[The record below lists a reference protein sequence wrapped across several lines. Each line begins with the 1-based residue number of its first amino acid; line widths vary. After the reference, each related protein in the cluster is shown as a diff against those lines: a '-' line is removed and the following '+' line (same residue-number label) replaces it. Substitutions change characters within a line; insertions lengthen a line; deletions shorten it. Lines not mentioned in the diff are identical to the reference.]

1 MLLTQILPVLIH
13 ILVID
18 NNINVTSLPFQLIS
32 FPTQLVALLREVK
45 YLEQQNCSERVIP
58 DSAANVFQQ
67 NETYRKYLQNL
78 DVTVALYN
86 KVRETIMD
94 VEYPLIEKQLNDIDQ
109 ELEKAISQLNWTSE
123 GIFTIAVTF
132 LPPSYIYNI
141 IIFII
146 LQEHGSILNQS
157 ETWCVI

>member
-1 MLLTQILPVLIH
+1 M
-13 ILVID
+13 
-18 NNINVTSLPFQLIS
+18 
-32 FPTQLVALLREVK
+32 K
-45 YLEQQNCSERVIP
+45 YLEQQNCPERVIP

-109 ELEKAISQLNWTSE
+109 QLEKAISQLNWTST
-123 GIFTIAVTF
+123 GTYYIVSSRTFNIDYLGVPHKCPRVLKQSSLSFPTNHWAHYLRHQLGSTIICINFVHK
-132 LPPSYIYNI
+132 
-141 IIFII
+141 I
-146 LQEHGSILNQS
+146 L
-157 ETWCVI
+157 C

>member
-18 NNINVTSLPFQLIS
+18 NINVTSLSFQLIS